1 MDGSRAATRTPELP
15 LLSVVAVV
23 LGGVA
28 VSVAVATGRAGT
40 LLAGLV
46 ALALVMACVQR
57 LDVGLAVLVALSF
70 TYAFDVGEKDLGIQS
85 LRIPFVAFLLVACI
99 FSRRP
104 GWSTP
109 AVGIPRALIAIG
121 AYGAFVLASTF
132 WASDPRPVVA
142 GAVSLGKILLVVV
155 TVIALITDDR
165 SLRLAVWSLL
175 VAAGVLAA
183 ISLQQ
188 HVTGNFDMNYLGF
201 AKAPVRNIVGETEAP
216 RVAGPTGDPNAFA
229 QMMVVAVPLALERLV
244 HERRRRLRLAAG
256 AVAVLCAVTTVLTF
270 SRGGFLALVVVLTL
284 FLVRLRPPMRHVLLG
299 GALLLVI
306 ASVVPSTYV
315 ERVAR
320 VREVLPGFDGSN
332 VSPSDGALR
341 GRTTVMKIA
350 LAMWSDHPVIGV
362 GYGNYVV
369 RFAEYNRR
377 HGLSP
382 QLGEAPHNLY
392 LEIASETG
400 LIGLGLWLAVVVTA
414 FRSLAFLRRRSRAP
428 DGSATENLP
437 EGLSLALVAF
447 LVTSMFLHGSYPM
460 AFWLLVAISFA
471 AGQLESRPESTEGA
485 AVPAPEPAPV
495 AGG

>member
-1 MDGSRAATRTPELP
+1 MDGSRAATRTQELA

-104 GWSTP
+104 GQSTP

-188 HVTGNFDMNYLGF
+188 HVTGNFDQNYLGF
-201 AKAPVRNIVGETEAP
+201 AKAPVRNIVGDTEAP

-229 QMMVVAVPLALERLV
+229 QMMVVAVALGLERLV

-256 AVAVLCAVTTVLTF
+256 AVAALCAVTTVLTF
-270 SRGGFLALVVVLTL
+270 SRGGLLALVVVLTL
-284 FLVRLRPPMRHVLLG
+284 FLVRLRPRMRHVLLG

-306 ASVVPSTYV
+306 ASVVPSAYV

-320 VREVLPGFDGSN
+320 VREILPGFDGSN

-369 RFAEYNRR
+369 RFTEYNRR

-400 LIGLGLWLAVVVTA
+400 LIGLGLWLSVVVTA

-485 AVPAPEPAPV
+485 AVPAPEPAAV